1 MKKFLAIF
9 LALMMITTVAL
20 VSCKKDTPADD
31 NDDWDNEDPVGDNG
45 SDSGSD
51 SGSGSGSDSGSD
63 SGSGSGSNNTD
74 DTPITNAWIDK
85 NDKVYV
91 GIDGTNLREGPGSGY
106 KVGTKVN
113 SGTELERLQ
122 TNGSWD
128 KVKYEGVEYYVVSDL
143 VTTAGKDFVFGADL
157 ETPVSLTINEG
168 MQINL
173 RTSPFYTDNEDY
185 TGENLKNGGIS
196 GLTADKVTSETPLM
210 KVGVSENGVWFKV
223 TYKDGTYYIKAFLA
237 KDGTISDPTVTPDVG
252 GNVGGIG

>member
-91 GIDGTNLREGPGSGY
+91 GIDGTRLREGPGSGY
-106 KVGTKVN
+106 KVGTNVN

-128 KVKYEGVEYYVVSDL
+128 KVKYEGVEYYVDSNL
-143 VTTAGKDFVFGADL
+143 VTTAGKDFAFGADL
-157 ETPVSLTINEG
+157 DAPVNLTINEDK
-168 MQINL
+168 QINL
-173 RTSPFYTDNEDY
+173 RTSPFVSDADDY
-185 TGENLKNGGIS
+185 LYANVGKS
-196 GLTADKVTSETPLM
+196 GLTSKDVTAEKPLT
-210 KVGVSENGVWFKV
+210 KIGVSENGIWFKV
-223 TYKDGTYYIKAFLA
+223 TYDGNTYYIKARLA
-237 KDGTISDPTVTPDVG
+237 KDGTIADPTVTPDVG